1 MKENIFKW
9 MMAIAIV
16 ATPMVFTAC
25 SDDSDDP
32 APTPSADQK
41 TISFEG
47 AQLNKDNYWIG
58 DTTGT
63 AVTDSWGSKTWPCTY
78 TEDIATVK
86 MILGSGYWSGFAI
99 SACTGTEFK
108 DSYMGADQYNCVVGK
123 AYKGNNF
130 LVVQQAYN
138 GECIEFSKPVK
149 VSGFYYT
156 NSAVTANS
164 ILNGDAYSGDK
175 FSESDWL
182 KCTVKGTC
190 QDGTSVT
197 YDIDLASKGGYVK
210 IWKATEG
217 MGSTFLN
224 IVKLE
229 FTFSGSRTGEYG
241 LNTPAYM
248 CIDDL
253 TVEAKTE

>member
-1 MKENIFKW
+1 MKKNILKW
-9 MMAIAIV
+9 IMAIAMV

-25 SDDSDDP
+25 SDDAEKP
-32 APTPSADQK
+32 NLGPVQK

-47 AQLNKDNYWIG
+47 AQLNKDHYWIG
-58 DTTGT
+58 DSTGT
-63 AVTDSWGSKTWPCTY
+63 PVIDSRGSKTWPCTY
-78 TEDIATVK
+78 NEDVTTVK
-86 MILGSGYWSGFAI
+86 MVLGTGYWTGFAI

-108 DSYMGADQYNCVVGK
+108 DSYMGTDQYNCVVGK
-123 AYKGNNF
+123 AQNGNNF

-149 VSGFYYT
+149 VTGFYYT
-156 NSAVTANS
+156 NSAVAANS

-190 QDGTSVT
+190 QDGKVVS
-197 YDIDLASKGGYVK
+197 YDIDLASKGDYVK
-210 IWKATEG
+210 EWKSTENL
-217 MGSTFLN
+217 GSTFVK

-229 FTFSGSRTGEYG
+229 FVFSGSRTGDYG

-248 CIDDL
+248 CIDNL
-253 TVEAKTE
+253 IVAEQAE